1 MSKYAMLEPLPAH
14 LRVAEVHLIRAIAA
28 LIEVRS
34 ESIRA
39 DGPWDST
46 KEQAHTCDLHRLRQC
61 VAEIRAMRMRAMSV
75 GHRKPTLSVSPNKNN
90 VLPDKTGK

>member
-1 MSKYAMLEPLPAH
+1 MSKSAMLEPLPAH
-14 LRVAEVHLIRAIAA
+14 LRLVEVHLLRAIAA

-34 ESIRA
+34 EIIRA

-46 KEQAHTCDLHRLRQC
+46 QEQAHTRDLHRLRLLE
-61 VAEIRAMRMRAMSV
+61 AEIRAMRV
-75 GHRKPTLSVSPNKNN
+75 GFQWPTLSVSPNKNN